1 MKTLLFPFA
10 AALALAACS
19 SSKVDFQIDNPTSA
33 PVSIELDGKTVQVP
47 AQQAQP
53 VTLAAGEHHLRS
65 ERLGD
70 VRFIVYAD
78 SRGGLIN
85 PTLSEYVTANE
96 IYLTGPDKAKNF
108 GTIKARIALNGVTF
122 EGPFAQTH
130 DLFIDKDWT
139 FGVREPFPEQQVVA
153 HVDPNGGKIDR
164 KIFTAPD
171 FIAYVENGMGQPG
184 AFKRERPGGYVTPH
198 FALEKA
204 PAALPALDPAYEA
217 HAGPLRDLYA
227 RHLRATSADAQ
238 RALRKEAFQAQMA
251 FAAATATLG
260 ASLPPS
266 ANAAYNTFVTAF
278 GELTA
283 RSALV
288 VP

>member
-1 MKTLLFPFA
+1 MKTVLFPFA

-19 SSKVDFQIDNPTSA
+19 SSKVDFQIDNPTAA
-33 PVSIELDGKTVQVP
+33 PLSITLDGKTLQVP

-78 SRGGLIN
+78 TRGGLIN
-85 PTLSEYVTANE
+85 PTLSEYVTANA

-108 GTIKARIALNGVTF
+108 GSINARIELNGVTF
-122 EGPFAQTH
+122 EGPFKQTH

-139 FGVREPFPEQQVVA
+139 FGVREPFPDEQVVA
-153 HVDPNGGKIDR
+153 HVDASGGKIDR

-171 FIAYVENGMGQPG
+171 FIAYVETGMGQPG
-184 AFKRERPGGYVTPH
+184 AFERARPGRYVTPR

-204 PAALPALDPAYEA
+204 PATLPPLDPAYEA
-217 HAGPLRDLYA
+217 HAGALRALYA

-251 FAAATATLG
+251 FTTATATLG

-266 ANAAYNTFVTAF
+266 ANEAYNTFVHAF
-278 GELTA
+278 GELTG